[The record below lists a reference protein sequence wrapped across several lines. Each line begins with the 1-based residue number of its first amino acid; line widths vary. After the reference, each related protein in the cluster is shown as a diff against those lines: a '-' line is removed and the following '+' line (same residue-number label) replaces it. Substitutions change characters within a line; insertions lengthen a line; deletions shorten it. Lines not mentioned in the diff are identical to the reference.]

1 MITVQVHRKE
11 NGNIHGF
18 EVKGHAGYA
27 DPGQDIVC
35 AGVSSVTVGTV
46 NSIEALTDTVMDA
59 EMKGGFLSA
68 VLPHNMNEAVSDQVQ
83 LLLESM
89 VLMLQG
95 IADSYREYI
104 QIQES
109 IIKRR
114 R

>member
-1 MITVQVHRKE
+1 MITVQISRRDD
-11 NGNIHGF
+11 GRIHGF

-35 AGVSSVTVGTV
+35 AGVSAVTVGTV
-46 NSIEALTDTVMDA
+46 NSIEALTGTVMEA

-68 VLPHNMNEAVSDQVQ
+68 VLPHEGHNASSEQVQ

-89 VLMLQG
+89 VLMLQS
-95 IADSYREYI
+95 IADSYDEYI
-104 QIQES
+104 QIQVK

>member
-1 MITVQVHRKE
+1 MITVRISRKDD
-11 NGNIHGF
+11 GRIHDF

-46 NSIEALTDTVMDA
+46 NSIEALTGTVMKTR
-59 EMKGGFLSA
+59 MKGGFLSA
-68 VLPHNMNEAVSDQVQ
+68 ELPQVENEALSGQIQ

-89 VLMLQG
+89 VIMLQG
-95 IADSYREYI
+95 IADSYGEYI
-104 QIQES
+104 QIQEMTT
-109 IIKRR
+109 KRR

>member
-1 MITVQVHRKE
+1 MITVHISRREDGTIQS
-11 NGNIHGF
+11 F

-46 NSIEALTDTVMDA
+46 NSIEALTGTVMEA
-59 EMKGGFLSA
+59 RMKNGFLSA
-68 VLPHNMNEAVSDQVQ
+68 ELPSGEEPACSDQVQ

-104 QIQES
+104 QIHQQTT
-109 IIKRR
+109 K
-114 R
+114 

>member
-1 MITVQVHRKE
+1 MITVQISRKE
-11 NGNIHGF
+11 DGRIHGF

-46 NSIEALTDTVMDA
+46 NSIEALTGTIM
-59 EMKGGFLSA
+59 ETRMKGGFLSA
-68 VLPHNMNEAVSDQVQ
+68 VLPSEEESTNSGQVQ

-104 QIQES
+104 QIKEMTT
-109 IIKRR
+109 KRR